1 MNDNNVQND
10 NSDEPQILDLDDAAN
25 AILGRWE
32 DGESL
37 SEETSEETAASE
49 DLVETEVVEDDEIDD
64 EEDDEDNLEL
74 EDPDDDDETEDDDVD
89 HGDTDEDD
97 DEEDDVDNND
107 VEPLVASDDQIVDIA
122 VNGESKQ
129 VSVKDLKRLY
139 GQEASLTKKSQDLAA
154 QRKQSDESLVQT
166 QLSYQKLLE
175 RAEARFK
182 PYADIDMLVA
192 SRQMD
197 PDTFAQLRQD
207 AKQAQEDLT
216 FLQEESNTL
225 VSQQQQQFA
234 EQSKEAAAN
243 CVKVLQE
250 QLPDWGN
257 ELYSDIRNYAVKS
270 GLPQEQVDQYTDPQV
285 IMLINKARLYDQS
298 KESAKSKKA
307 KAKLT
312 KSKSGKTK
320 VLSSRKAPPSKET
333 IQKAKKQKQMDSLS
347 NARDIDDIAEALMSR
362 WEE

>member
-1 MNDNNVQND
+1 MQND
-10 NSDEPQILDLDDAAN
+10 NSQPLNLDIDEAADV
-25 AILGRWE
+25 ILGQWT
-32 DGESL
+32 DGEDL
-37 SEETSEETAASE
+37 SGDTEDEDATSE
-49 DLVETEVVEDDEIDD
+49 DLNETEVTEDEIEDTEEDDESDDNLDDPDDTDELDDEDVETDEDD
-64 EEDDEDNLEL
+64 EEDDE
-74 EDPDDDDETEDDDVD
+74 
-89 HGDTDEDD
+89 
-97 DEEDDVDNND
+97 
-107 VEPLVASDDQIVDIA
+107 EPLAASDDQIVDIN

-139 GQEASLTKKSQDLAA
+139 GQEASLTKKSQDLAN
-154 QRKQSDESLVQT
+154 QRKQSDESLAQT

-192 SRQMD
+192 SREMD
-197 PDTFAQLRQD
+197 AETFSQLRQD
-207 AKQAQEDLT
+207 AKQAEEDLT
-216 FLQEESNTL
+216 FLKEESNTL

-243 CVKVLQE
+243 CVQVLQE

-298 KESAKSKKA
+298 KQSAKSKKA

-320 VLSSRKAPPSKET
+320 VLSSRKAPISKEASAERKRQAA
-333 IQKAKKQKQMDSLS
+333 IKNLHGHSDL
-347 NARDIDDIAEALMSR
+347 DDIAAALMSG
-362 WEE
+362 WKD

>member
-1 MNDNNVQND
+1 MNDNNNVQND
-10 NSDEPQILDLDDAAN
+10 NSQPQNLDVDEAAE
-25 AILGRWE
+25 AILGRWD
-32 DGESL
+32 DGETL
-37 SEETSEETAASE
+37 SEVEVDATSE
-49 DLVETEVVEDDEIDD
+49 DLNETEDDEGEDNLDDPDDTDELDDEDVETDEDEDD
-64 EEDDEDNLEL
+64 EEDDE
-74 EDPDDDDETEDDDVD
+74 
-89 HGDTDEDD
+89 
-97 DEEDDVDNND
+97 
-107 VEPLVASDDQIVDIA
+107 EPLAASDDQIVDIN

-139 GQEASLTKKSQDLAA
+139 GQEASLTKKSQDLAQ
-154 QRKQSDESLVQT
+154 QRKQSDESLAQT

-207 AKQAQEDLT
+207 AKQAEEDLT
-216 FLQEESNTL
+216 FLKEESNTL

-298 KESAKSKKA
+298 KQSAKSKKA

-320 VLSSRKAPPSKET
+320 VLSSRKAPISKEASAERKRQAA
-333 IQKAKKQKQMDSLS
+333 IKNLHGHSDL
-347 NARDIDDIAEALMSR
+347 DDIASALMSG
-362 WEE
+362 WKD

>member
-1 MNDNNVQND
+1 
-10 NSDEPQILDLDDAAN
+10 
-25 AILGRWE
+25 
-32 DGESL
+32 
-37 SEETSEETAASE
+37 
-49 DLVETEVVEDDEIDD
+49 
-64 EEDDEDNLEL
+64 
-74 EDPDDDDETEDDDVD
+74 
-89 HGDTDEDD
+89 
-97 DEEDDVDNND
+97 
-107 VEPLVASDDQIVDIA
+107 
-122 VNGESKQ
+122 
-129 VSVKDLKRLY
+129 
-139 GQEASLTKKSQDLAA
+139 
-154 QRKQSDESLVQT
+154 
-166 QLSYQKLLE
+166 
-175 RAEARFK
+175 
-182 PYADIDMLVA
+182 MLVA

-207 AKQAQEDLT
+207 AKQAEEDLT
-216 FLQEESNTL
+216 FLKEESNML

-298 KESAKSKKA
+298 KQSAKSKKA

-320 VLSSRKAPPSKET
+320 VLSSRKAPISKEASAERKRQAA
-333 IQKAKKQKQMDSLS
+333 IKNLNGHSDL
-347 NARDIDDIAEALMSR
+347 DDIASALMSG
-362 WEE
+362 WKD